1 MSANSSLASA
11 YSLQN
16 TGLSGRSQVE
26 ADHCQTLGR
35 LLDVTRALSII
46 PKPSLCNNVPHEISD
61 ARMEGSNLAQQI
73 LEIQRD
79 PTLNDSEKAKKRQVL
94 LSGKWAPPLGDTSSG
109 VVMCM
114 RNKLLSINYLLI
126 TLIFEN
132 LSVRGERQS
141 SCSSGTAC
149 YV

>member
-1 MSANSSLASA
+1 
-11 YSLQN
+11 
-16 TGLSGRSQVE
+16 
-26 ADHCQTLGR
+26 
-35 LLDVTRALSII
+35 
-46 PKPSLCNNVPHEISD
+46 
-61 ARMEGSNLAQQI
+61 MEGSSLAQQI

-109 VVMCM
+109 TVMCM
-114 RNKLLSINYLLI
+114 RNKLLPINYLLI